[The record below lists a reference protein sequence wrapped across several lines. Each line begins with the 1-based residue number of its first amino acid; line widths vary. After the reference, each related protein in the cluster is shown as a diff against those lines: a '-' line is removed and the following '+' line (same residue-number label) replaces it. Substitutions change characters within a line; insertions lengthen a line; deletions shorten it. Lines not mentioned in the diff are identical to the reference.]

1 MEGGDS
7 ILASVI
13 AFSET
18 ATRVQAL
25 TDGDAVSIA
34 GSAKLTHWTDKEGEI
49 RVGLDVVATSV
60 LTAYAARKKRAG
72 AVHGEI

>member
-1 MEGGDS
+1 M
-7 ILASVI
+7 I

-34 GSAKLTHWTDKEGEI
+34 GSAKLTHWTGREGEI
-49 RVGLDVVATSV
+49 RVGLDVVATAV
-60 LTAYAARKKRAG
+60 LTPYTARKKR
-72 AVHGEI
+72 GERDKVSNERAAHEIT